1 MNAVLSAPERPSPAT
16 HVHPPPAADHHHSAA
31 ETASTIPVPIK
42 HQPAT
47 VATVK
52 AAPTALPP
60 VKDGAAV
67 QPAAFGPAR
76 EAGNVTKP
84 ASHIQSAQSAA
95 PLPVNVSESKQVV
108 VKNKQAPAAPVKVD
122 MAASPAPATSA
133 SSSPQHRGHAAREEH
148 VSSSPAGA
156 SSSSAVRS
164 PAAQSETSTTEPD
177 LSAPTAP
184 VKRPSTDAARL
195 SQPSSTP
202 VVPTTASPV
211 PSKASAVH
219 TGAPVP
225 ISPAS
230 PPSQT
235 SAPGSAPSSAPSVP
249 SPSSRLH
256 SASSLAAPISSPSAS
271 LPSSSVPATA
281 APAQPARPASTAT
294 QSSPIDQKTTPSE
307 AGNGALVT
315 ALVDGQRHTAV
326 GTSSHA
332 QQPPSESN
340 ELRPSSPDA
349 LPAPLHSADIS
360 SHTPQ
365 LTGKQADQDRGK
377 TAAKSVRV
385 IRCAAV
391 DSRFLSYTLHAHFTQ
406 PACCARPSQFL
417 PINIALMLRDLPSA
431 VS

>member
-1 MNAVLSAPERPSPAT
+1 
-16 HVHPPPAADHHHSAA
+16 
-31 ETASTIPVPIK
+31 VPIK

-47 VATVK
+47 ATSTVK

-67 QPAAFGPAR
+67 QSAAFGPAK
-76 EAGNVTKP
+76 EAGNVQTP
-84 ASHIQSAQSAA
+84 ARIQSAQSAA

-122 MAASPAPATSA
+122 LAASSAAATSA
-133 SSSPQHRGHAAREEH
+133 SSPPQHTGHAAREEH
-148 VSSSPAGA
+148 VPSSPAGA

-184 VKRPSTDAARL
+184 VKGPSTDAARF

-235 SAPGSAPSSAPSVP
+235 SAPSSSSPSVP

-271 LPSSSVPATA
+271 LPSSSVPPTA
-281 APAQPARPASTAT
+281 PPAHPARPASTAT
-294 QSSPIDQKTTPSE
+294 QSSPIDHKATPSE
-307 AGNGALVT
+307 AGNGASAS
-315 ALVDGQRHTAV
+315 ALVDGHTAV
-326 GTSSHA
+326 GTASHA
-332 QQPPSESN
+332 QQPPSESA
-340 ELRPSSPDA
+340 ELRPSPPDA
-349 LPAPLHSADIS
+349 LPAQLHSADTS
-360 SHTPQ
+360 TQTPQ

-377 TAAKSVRV
+377 TAAKPVRV

-391 DSRFLSYTLHAHFTQ
+391 DSCSFHTACMLCASLSTPPNQ
-406 PACCARPSQFL
+406 
-417 PINIALMLRDLPSA
+417 
-431 VS
+431 